1 MKDHKLESL
10 QFGKAFNKQ
19 SLPLVTMHA
28 DHNTSIYSTG
38 LDLWNWAIIF
48 FINDLCFNLM
58 INSCRRHCCCCS
70 LHASLVRNG
79 HSQGFLW
86 TGKWANPFLR
96 HLLLNTPQFFLQC
109 LYVLDCIPK
118 YWSLVHLWQSINHVK
133 TLVPY
138 DLPEMYNR
146 DCLVAL
152 NDVHRDLECTG
163 VLTSSKMVQY

>member
-1 MKDHKLESL
+1 
-10 QFGKAFNKQ
+10 
-19 SLPLVTMHA
+19 
-28 DHNTSIYSTG
+28 
-38 LDLWNWAIIF
+38 
-48 FINDLCFNLM
+48 
-58 INSCRRHCCCCS
+58 
-70 LHASLVRNG
+70 
-79 HSQGFLW
+79 
-86 TGKWANPFLR
+86 
-96 HLLLNTPQFFLQC
+96 LLLNTPQFFLQC